1 MRFASAHATET
12 EAVTIID
19 ISMPL
24 SPGMAAFP
32 GDPTLAEHRVRSID
46 GGDGYNV
53 SALSLGT
60 HAGTHVDPPLH
71 FVPNGPGTDRLDLT
85 AFNGP
90 CEVVRVPDSDG
101 EIGIDALARIP
112 AGTTRVLFRTRNSTR
127 WAQAPSFFPDYVA
140 LSVGAAHGLLEMG
153 VRLVG
158 IDALSIESDPTGT
171 FPVHHALLE
180 HGALIL
186 EGLCLAEAAP
196 GAYELCC
203 LPLKLVGGDGGPAR
217 AVLIPR

>member
-1 MRFASAHATET
+1 M
-12 EAVTIID
+12 TILD

-32 GDPTLAEHRVRSID
+32 GDPALAEHRVRSID
-46 GGDGYNV
+46 RGDGYNV
-53 SALSLGT
+53 SALTLGT
-60 HAGTHVDPPLH
+60 HAGTHIDPPLH
-71 FVPNGPGTDRLDLT
+71 FVPNGPGTDRLDL
-85 AFNGP
+85 AVFNGP
-90 CEVVRVPDSDG
+90 CEVVGVPDSVG
-101 EIGIDALARIP
+101 EVGIDALAGIP
-112 AGTTRVLFRTRNSTR
+112 EGTTRVLFRTRNSAR
-127 WAQAPSFFPDYVA
+127 WASAISFFPDYVA
-140 LSVGAAHGLLEMG
+140 VSVAAAHRLLEMG

-196 GAYELCC
+196 GPYELRC

-217 AVLIPR
+217 AVLVSR